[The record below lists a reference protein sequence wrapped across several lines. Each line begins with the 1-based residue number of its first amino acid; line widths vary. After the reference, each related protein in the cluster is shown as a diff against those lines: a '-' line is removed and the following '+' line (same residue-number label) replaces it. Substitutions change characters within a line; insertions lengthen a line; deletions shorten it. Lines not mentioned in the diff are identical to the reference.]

1 MTHTTFQERGYCSP
15 SGYDCIDGV
24 LRSLCTLYNA
34 ALQERRDA
42 YRMRGKTVT
51 LYEQMR
57 ELTEIRREDP
67 DGFGALI
74 LGAARGAL
82 YGLDRAFNAFFR
94 RVKAGEKPGFP
105 RFKPWRRFECI
116 DIQDPTPGMVKRK
129 GRKVVVKMK
138 GLPPIKLR
146 PKRPLPDGKALKS
159 LRIVRRVTG
168 VSVDLVYEVDTR
180 HPFLKQKP
188 PLASTWA
195 SASA

>member
-1 MTHTTFQERGYCSP
+1 
-15 SGYDCIDGV
+15 
-24 LRSLCTLYNA
+24 
-34 ALQERRDA
+34 
-42 YRMRGKTVT
+42 
-51 LYEQMR
+51 
-57 ELTEIRREDP
+57 
-67 DGFGALI
+67 
-74 LGAARGAL
+74 
-82 YGLDRAFNAFFR
+82 
-94 RVKAGEKPGFP
+94 
-105 RFKPWRRFECI
+105 
-116 DIQDPTPGMVKRK
+116 MVKRK

-168 VSVDLVYEVDTR
+168 VSVDLVYEVDK